1 MNHYMTESEQTDQLT
16 LAPSSSIE
24 VGWQE
29 KNKVAE
35 LCKAIVTAT
44 AIKIGG
50 RSYIPIEG
58 WLSIA
63 AAAGYTPATEE
74 PERTEEGYR
83 VKAVLRRDSDGVVI
97 STAYGFVGDDEP
109 LWARRPRHANEAMA
123 QTRAMARVCANKF
136 RFIPVMMKIE
146 HLSTTP
152 YEEMPGVDEH
162 PSSVR
167 TEPPIRRGVAKEAD
181 RAREAQEAQEARAAK
196 PAAQPPPP
204 QQPKPEV
211 PNGNGGGE
219 NERVTGVVSKCRTS
233 EFEGRTYYWASLG
246 GRAVYTADQQ
256 LGKDLLASD
265 GHEVEALVVKGK
277 NPNKYKLLDF
287 FLAGTEEVK

>member
-1 MNHYMTESEQTDQLT
+1 MTEPEQDNQLT
-16 LAPSSSIE
+16 LAPASSIE

-83 VKAVLRRDSDGVVI
+83 VKAVLRRDSDGVII

-109 LWARRPRHANEAMA
+109 MWARRTRHANEAMA
-123 QTRAMARVCANKF
+123 QTRAMSRVCANKF
-136 RFIPVMMKIE
+136 RFIPVLMKIE
-146 HLSTTP
+146 NLATTP
-152 YEEMPGVDEH
+152 YEEMPGVEEH
-162 PSSVR
+162 PSAVR
-167 TEPPIRRGVAKEAD
+167 NEPPLRRGVAKEAD
-181 RAREAQEAQEARAAK
+181 RAREAQEAQEARASK
-196 PAAQPPPP
+196 AAAPPPE
-204 QQPKPEV
+204 QKPEV
-211 PNGNGGGE
+211 PNGNAGGE
-219 NERVTGVVSKCRTS
+219 NERVTGIVNKCRTS
-233 EFEGRTYYWASLG
+233 EFEGKTYHWASLG
-246 GRAVYTADQQ
+246 GRQVFTADAKLGRDLAESEGQQ
-256 LGKDLLASD
+256 
-265 GHEVEALVVKGK
+265 VEALIVKGR
-277 NPNKYKLLDF
+277 NPNKYRLLDF
-287 FLAGTEEVK
+287 FLVGTEEVK